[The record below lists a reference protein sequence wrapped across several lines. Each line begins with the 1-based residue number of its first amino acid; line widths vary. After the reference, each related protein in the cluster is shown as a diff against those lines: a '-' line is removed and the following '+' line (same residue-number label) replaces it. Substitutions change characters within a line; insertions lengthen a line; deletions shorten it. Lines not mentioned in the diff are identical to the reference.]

1 VLINDEVADIIFRN
15 EENGYSVLKLGSS
28 NVTAVGYFPYVSVG
42 QEFEFIGEYIENAK
56 YGKQFKVQ
64 SYEIKPP
71 DTPSKIRQFIG
82 SGLIEGIGP
91 VTAANIVKTF
101 GKDTLAVMEH
111 RPEELIVVK
120 GISLRKATI
129 IGQRFSEIK
138 EMQKSISY
146 LQRFDMSIN
155 MAIKIFNYYK
165 DGTIE
170 KVQQNP
176 YQLIETIDGI
186 GFLTADKM
194 AKELGISYA
203 GRFRVRAGI
212 VYCLKQ
218 SSETEGHTYL
228 PLDKLLGATCRLL
241 KIKIEQLQPVFDEV
255 VKELCLDKYLTK
267 VTNNVGK
274 TDGVMLTWF
283 YNAER
288 VVAAKIN
295 MLNLDTDTIYSVD
308 EKLLKHYEQL
318 NKIKL
323 HEKQREAIITST
335 TNGFTVIT
343 GGPGTGKTTI
353 VRAILYINDAQ
364 GLTTQLLAPTGRA
377 AKRLEETTNCAAST
391 IHRALGIDFKRADA
405 REQSAEDNVIKA
417 DVVIVDEVSMCDV
430 ILTSQLLKR
439 VLRGTRIIFV
449 GDIDQL
455 PSVGAGNVLA
465 DIIGSGTVPVIRLTE
480 IYRQTELSKIVTNAH
495 AINHGDM
502 PDISNKSTDF
512 FFESAVNPAEIKKKV
527 LSLVTERLPKYLDSR
542 QQTAD
547 SRNSIQVLCPMKMGE
562 AGMISLNLA
571 LQDSLNPA
579 SLNKPEYEYGQTIFR
594 LGDRVM
600 QTVNNYDLEWT
611 RIVKS
616 EERRVKSEEFEVVH
630 GGLIETGVG
639 VFNGDIGVITVIN
652 RQSGQVTVQFDDG
665 RISIYTRGD
674 LANLVL
680 SYAMTVHK
688 SQGCEFPAVVI
699 PVTSGAYMVLT
710 RNLLYT
716 AVTRARTLVMLVGSA
731 ENIKK
736 MVDNTYTKQRF
747 TMLRDFL
754 VDMRDKTQMLLS

>member
-1 VLINDEVADIIFRN
+1 MLINDEVADIIFRN